1 MPLTTPPPALAAS
14 ADGYVRLSLQEL
26 ETITLNH
33 LISCPDAQSG
43 ARDMLAAVA
52 TDLTGYTEW
61 VSAGWPAISLGWDW
75 QLAAGLRADL
85 CRLHAPRSNVMLV
98 DDSSRVDHGQ
108 AKTETLLEFYIDHKP
123 WQAATLDYL
132 SRPPPARAPVW
143 RDCQD

>member
-1 MPLTTPPPALAAS
+1 MLSTTPHCALSVS
-14 ADGYVRLSLQEL
+14 ADGYVRLSLPEL
-26 ETITLNH
+26 EAITLSH
-33 LISCPDAQSG
+33 LMSCLDEQSG
-43 ARDMLAAVA
+43 PRGMQAAVA

-75 QLAAGLRADL
+75 QLASGLYVKL

-108 AKTETLLEFYIDHKP
+108 AKTATLLEFYIDHQQ
-123 WQAATLDYL
+123 WQAATLAYL
-132 SRPPPARAPVW
+132 SRPPPARAPIW